1 MAPSQKRRKN
11 MERELFYEKMKEAL
25 MELKPDEMEITFMRV
40 DKQNRM
46 GLHGCTLSMPDAA
59 AAPTFYLEDL
69 YEAYLNGT
77 AVEDIAEGVIEFAKE
92 NNRTVIPDGIDV
104 VDYESARK
112 HLGLMVIGAEE
123 NREYLETLVHEV
135 VEGLA
140 LVPIVFI
147 DDDHST
153 GCIKIKKELLMAWEV
168 TAQEVMEEAKQ
179 NSARVMPPTFK
190 LMSDILRENSDL
202 DLDDLCVPEEAELFV
217 VSNRYFVCG
226 ASVAFYPGFLESI
239 GKALGTDFYILPS
252 SINELILLRDL
263 GQNPL
268 ELLQIVKTVNRTQLQ
283 PEEILADAVYYFS
296 RSGGFRKIL
305 PMEAILE

>member
-92 NNRTVIPDGIDV
+92 NNRAVIPNGIDV

-123 NREYLETLVHEV
+123 NREYLETLVHEII
-135 VEGLA
+135 EGLA

-153 GCIKIKKELLMAWEV
+153 GCIKIKKELLMAWGV
-168 TAQEVMEEAKQ
+168 TAHEVMEEAKQ

-190 LMSDILRENSDL
+190 LMSDILKENSEL

-217 VSNRYFVCG
+217 V
-226 ASVAFYPGFLESI
+226 PGFLESI

-283 PEEILADAVYYFS
+283 PEEVLADAVFYYS

>member
-46 GLHGCTLSMPDAA
+46 GLHGCTLSMPDVA

-77 AVEDIAEGVIEFAKE
+77 AVEDIAEGVIEFAKQ
-92 NNRTVIPDGIDV
+92 NNRAVIPNGIDV

-112 HLGLMVIGAEE
+112 HLGLMIIGAEE
-123 NREYLETLVHEV
+123 NREYLETLVHEII
-135 VEGLA
+135 EGLA

-190 LMSDILRENSDL
+190 LMSDILKENSEL

-268 ELLQIVKTVNRTQLQ
+268 EL
-283 PEEILADAVYYFS
+283 
-296 RSGGFRKIL
+296 
-305 PMEAILE
+305 

>member
-1 MAPSQKRRKN
+1 MTKKEQFF
-11 MERELFYEKMKEAL
+11 EEMKEAL
-25 MELKPDEMEITFMRV
+25 MRLKPEEMEITFKRIT
-40 DKQNRM
+40 KQNRKR
-46 GLHGCTLSMPDAA
+46 LHGCTLQLPGAA

-77 AVEDIAEGVIEFAKE
+77 AIEDIAEGVIKFSKE
-92 NNRTVIPDGIDV
+92 NNRTVIPNGIDV
-104 VDYESARK
+104 VNYESARK

-123 NREYLETLVHEV
+123 NKEYLGTLVHEV

-140 LVPIVFI
+140 LVPIIFI
-147 DDDHST
+147 NDENST

-179 NSARVMPPTFK
+179 NSAKIMPPTFR
-190 LMSDILRENSDL
+190 LMGDILKENSDL

-217 VSNRYFVCG
+217 VSNRHFMYG

-252 SINELILLRDL
+252 SINEILILRDL
-263 GQNPL
+263 GQDPL
-268 ELLQIVKTVNRTQLQ
+268 GLLQLVKLVNRTELQ
-283 PEEILADAVYYFS
+283 PEEVLADAVFYYS
-296 RSGGFRKIL
+296 RNGGFRRLL
-305 PMEAILE
+305 PAAA

>member
-1 MAPSQKRRKN
+1 MTKKEQFFA
-11 MERELFYEKMKEAL
+11 EMKEAL
-25 MELKPDEMEITFMRV
+25 MRLKPEGMEITFMRF

-46 GLHGCTLSMPDAA
+46 GLHGCTLAMPEAA

-92 NNRTVIPDGIDV
+92 NNRAVIPNGIDV
-104 VDYESARK
+104 VDYESTRK

-135 VEGLA
+135 IEGLA

-147 DDDHST
+147 NDENST
-153 GCIKIKKELLMAWEV
+153 GCIKIKKELLLAWEV

-217 VSNRYFVCG
+217 VSNRHFVYG
-226 ASVAFYPGFLESI
+226 ASVAFYPGFLERI

-252 SINELILLRDL
+252 SINEMLILRDL
-263 GQNPL
+263 GQDPMM
-268 ELLQIVKTVNRTQLQ
+268 LLNIVKTVNRTEIS
-283 PEEILADAVYYFS
+283 PEEILTDAVFYYS
-296 RSGGFRKIL
+296 RNGGFRRVL
-305 PMEAILE
+305 PAAA

>member
-1 MAPSQKRRKN
+1 MTKKEQFFA
-11 MERELFYEKMKEAL
+11 EMKEAL
-25 MELKPDEMEITFMRV
+25 IRLKPEEMEITFMRF

-46 GLHGCTLSMPDAA
+46 GLHGCTLAMPEAA

-77 AVEDIAEGVIEFAKE
+77 AIEDIAEGVIKFAKE
-92 NNRTVIPDGIDV
+92 NNRAVIPNGIDV

-135 VEGLA
+135 IEGLA

-147 DDDHST
+147 NDENST
-153 GCIKIKKELLMAWEV
+153 GCIKIKKELLLAWEV

-217 VSNRYFVCG
+217 VSNRHFVYG
-226 ASVAFYPGFLESI
+226 ASVAFYPGFLERI

-252 SINELILLRDL
+252 SINEMLILRDL
-263 GQNPL
+263 GQDPMM
-268 ELLQIVKTVNRTQLQ
+268 LLNIVKTVNRTEIS
-283 PEEILADAVYYFS
+283 PEEILADAVFYYS
-296 RSGGFRKIL
+296 RNGGFRRVL
-305 PMEAILE
+305 PAAA

>member
-1 MAPSQKRRKN
+1 MTKKEQFFA
-11 MERELFYEKMKEAL
+11 EMKEAL
-25 MELKPDEMEITFMRV
+25 MRLKPEGMEITFMRF

-92 NNRTVIPDGIDV
+92 NNRAVIPNGIDV

-135 VEGLA
+135 IEGLA

-147 DDDHST
+147 DDESST

-179 NSARVMPPTFK
+179 NAARVMPPTFK

-202 DLDDLCVPEEAELFV
+202 NLDDLCVPEEAELFV

-239 GKALGTDFYILPS
+239 GKALGTDFYVLPS

-283 PEEILADAVYYFS
+283 PEEVLADAVYYYS

-305 PMEAILE
+305 PMETLLV